1 MSECVGPRACWNWNQ
16 MLLALWLLRSVG
28 RLLSLRCS
36 FSNPLLDDLSPGG
49 IFSNDLSAITLSG
62 FGGGK
67 EGLIRICSSISAVQ
81 MGSDDAMMASSSD
94 SICGQTRAPKLD
106 DLMLTYFF
114 WWVTPSHKPNG
125 RTYDTAYN
133 YFHIVSC

>member
-1 MSECVGPRACWNWNQ
+1 

-28 RLLSLRCS
+28 RLLSLGCS

-67 EGLIRICSSISAVQ
+67 EGGID
-81 MGSDDAMMASSSD
+81 SDLLLYLHRPD
-94 SICGQTRAPKLD
+94 GQR
-106 DLMLTYFF
+106 
-114 WWVTPSHKPNG
+114 
-125 RTYDTAYN
+125 
-133 YFHIVSC
+133 